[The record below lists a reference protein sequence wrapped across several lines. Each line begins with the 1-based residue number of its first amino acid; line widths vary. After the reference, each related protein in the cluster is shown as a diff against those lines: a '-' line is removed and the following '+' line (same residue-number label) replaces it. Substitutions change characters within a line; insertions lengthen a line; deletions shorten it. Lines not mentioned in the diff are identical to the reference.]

1 MGGDRPEMITQHA
14 FQIWDRGARL
24 SGSHDR
30 HCQQAGR
37 DRPRGRSG
45 LTGGRLAA
53 NGRDGIWPTMRPSA
67 GSDRRVGCDCDAI
80 KLPPT
85 RIRAKDRG

>member
-1 MGGDRPEMITQHA
+1 MIALATAMTPGQRGEMEARKMGGDRPEMITQHA

-45 LTGGRLAA
+45 LTGARLAA
-53 NGRDGIWPTMRPSA
+53 NGRDWHMADHATK
-67 GSDRRVGCDCDAI
+67 RRI
-80 KLPPT
+80 
-85 RIRAKDRG
+85 